1 MVVIHLGIYDSNCD
15 YNKYKIFYVV
25 AELNSFSRAAE
36 FLHISQPA
44 ISYSIKELEN
54 QLNTTLFIRENRKIK
69 LTDDGEKLIYYLH
82 KAFNEI
88 NVAEKLILE
97 GKGVISGTVKL
108 GIYSHLALLLLPN
121 ILKEF
126 NEKYPEVKF
135 EIFTSSSEELK
146 EKLKIR
152 DLDFIVTQYPLL
164 FEESEVFTEEKIF
177 ELENTFFTTKHYYDL
192 YKNNK
197 LEELPLLLPFR
208 GYVDI
213 DMLDELIKDQNFKI
227 KNTYRVYTLDL
238 TKKLVLNEFGIGWGP
253 RKCVEEE
260 LKKKE
265 LYEIFLDFKTP
276 NTKFSIT
283 YNDKFLTDTSKNFI
297 SFLKEKTKNIK

>member
-1 MVVIHLGIYDSNCD
+1 MGIYNSNCD

-54 QLNTTLFIRENRKIK
+54 QLNTNLFIRENRKIK
-69 LTDDGEKLIYYLH
+69 LTEDGEKLMYYLH

-88 NVAEKLILE
+88 NVAEKVILE
-97 GKGVISGTVKL
+97 GKGIISGTVKL
-108 GIYSHLALLLLPN
+108 GIYSHLALILLPN
-121 ILKEF
+121 ILKDF

-152 DLDFIVTQYPLL
+152 ELDFIITQYPLL
-164 FEESEVFTEEKIF
+164 FEESEVFTEEKLF
-177 ELENTFFTTKHYYDL
+177 ELENIFFTTKHYHDL
-192 YKNNK
+192 YEKNK
-197 LEELPLLLPFR
+197 LDELPLLLPFR

-213 DMLDELIKDQNFKI
+213 DMLDELLRDKKFKI
-227 KNTYRVYTLDL
+227 KNTYRIYAFDL
-238 TKKLVLNEFGIGWGP
+238 TKKLVLNDFGIGWGP
-253 RKCVEEE
+253 KKCIEDE
-260 LKKKE
+260 LEKKE
-265 LYEIFLDFKTP
+265 LYEIFLNFKTP

-283 YNDKFLTDTSKNFI
+283 YNKKFLTDTDKKFVNFMR
-297 SFLKEKTKNIK
+297 EKTKDIK